1 MSRRDTE
8 SDRIT
13 PEIILRAYAIGIF
26 PMAEKASDPSIHW
39 VEPRFRGII
48 PLDGL
53 IVSKSLAKTIRSN
66 GFDIRVDH
74 DFQATIAGCA
84 TRPGD
89 TWINARIRSLYGE
102 LYAHGHVHTVEA
114 YLDGALVGGIY
125 GLSIGAAFFGESMF
139 HRATDASK
147 VCLMHLAAR
156 LIAGGYQLFD
166 TQFLTPHLAT
176 LGGIEITRDAYQ
188 SRLVDAVMTRANFM
202 ALPSDAHQNGQI
214 ILNILAA
221 HTPTTS
227 DQREP

>member
-1 MSRRDTE
+1 
-8 SDRIT
+8 
-13 PEIILRAYAIGIF
+13 
-26 PMAEKASDPSIHW
+26 MAETAGDASIHW

-53 IVSKSLAKTIRSN
+53 TVSKSLAKTIRSN
-66 GFDIRVDH
+66 RFDIRVDR
-74 DFQATIAGCA
+74 DFTATITGCA

-102 LYAHGHVHTVEA
+102 LFERGHVHTVET
-114 YLDGALVGGIY
+114 YLEGALVGGIY

-176 LGGIEITRDAYQ
+176 LGGIEITRDDYQ
-188 SRLVDAVMTRANFM
+188 IRLVDAVMARADFM
-202 ALPSDAHQNGQI
+202 ALSPNAHQDGQTILRIIADNHHGNG
-214 ILNILAA
+214 
-221 HTPTTS
+221 
-227 DQREP
+227 

>member
-1 MSRRDTE
+1 MSRRDNT
-8 SDRIT
+8 SDKIT
-13 PEIILRAYAIGIF
+13 PEVILRAYAIGIF
-26 PMAEKASDPSIHW
+26 PMAENASDPSIHW

-53 IVSKSLAKTIRSN
+53 KISKSLAKTIRSN
-66 GFDIRVDH
+66 RFDIRVDH
-74 DFQATIAGCA
+74 DFAATLTGCA

-102 LYAHGHVHTVEA
+102 LYERGHVHTVEA

-176 LGGIEITRDAYQ
+176 LGGIEITRDDYQ
-188 SRLVDAVMTRANFM
+188 IQLVDAVMARADFM
-202 ALPSDAHQNGQI
+202 ELSP
-214 ILNILAA
+214 AA
-221 HTPTTS
+221 HHDGQTILRIIA
-227 DQREP
+227 DKHHGNA